1 MLIKG
6 QYYENIDSIRT
17 NSTRLLK
24 QTNSNLYIFF
34 VHVYR
39 LSEISEKIINK
50 ISSFPMENLYLMIL
64 YAMEL
69 DKFNFV
75 FDFCS
80 HLPHQIF
87 LPIYGTS
94 KEKTGKLFFGH
105 ADSEFDIHFTLSVC
119 IRQFIKKLSK
129 LTMIISNGI
138 YGVYRHL

>member
-80 HLPHQIF
+80 HLPHWIF

-94 KEKTGKLFFGH
+94 KEKTGKLVFWTCGFR
-105 ADSEFDIHFTLSVC
+105 I
-119 IRQFIKKLSK
+119 
-129 LTMIISNGI
+129 
-138 YGVYRHL
+138 